1 MCCCHQ
7 YSMFG
12 YVLFGW
18 SFVFVFKQ
26 KTEYEM
32 RISDWSSDVCSSDL
46 AAFAHFL
53 VAGIKDQIRE
63 RLVEAALGKGRQA
76 AIELLV
82 DRRDR
87 RGREGMAAQLFGDR
101 LDLARRNALDIHL
114 GQRRHQRLLRP
125 LVALEQLGREAPGTV
140 LRHPQLQLADPR
152 HQRARVMPRTVA
164 EPRIA
169 ALAL

>member
-1 MCCCHQ
+1 
-7 YSMFG
+7 
-12 YVLFGW
+12 
-18 SFVFVFKQ
+18 
-26 KTEYEM
+26 M

-46 AAFAHFL
+46 QYLPPAVPVDADRDQHRLASNHAAFAHFL

-114 GQRRHQRLLRP
+114 G
-125 LVALEQLGREAPGTV
+125 
-140 LRHPQLQLADPR
+140 
-152 HQRARVMPRTVA
+152 
-164 EPRIA
+164 
-169 ALAL
+169 

>member
-1 MCCCHQ
+1 
-7 YSMFG
+7 MFC
-12 YVLFGW
+12 
-18 SFVFVFKQ
+18 FVFFKQ
-26 KTEYEM
+26 KTAYEW
-32 RISDWSSDVCSSDL
+32 RISDWSPAVCSSDL
-46 AAFAHFL
+46 
-53 VAGIKDQIRE
+53 

-152 HQRARVMPRTVA
+152 HQPARVMPRTVA
-164 EPRIA
+164 APRLA
-169 ALAL
+169 APALARTQSLVHPGFHNPTNPATPTFTKRTPP